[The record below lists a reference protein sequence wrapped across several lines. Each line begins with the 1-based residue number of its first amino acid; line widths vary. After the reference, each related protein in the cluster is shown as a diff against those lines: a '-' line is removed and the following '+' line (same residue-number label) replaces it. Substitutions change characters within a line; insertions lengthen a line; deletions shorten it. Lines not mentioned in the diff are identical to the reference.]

1 MPAYW
6 CWKARGVDLS
16 GLLAPP
22 NAPPEVAR
30 RRVRPQDPV
39 LDDHRDHELI
49 ERASAALESKEPI
62 ELRGVRVEN
71 KHRTVGGLLSGEV
84 ARRHGAEG
92 LPDDT
97 ILVELV
103 GSGGQSFGVGGGCS
117 AGRSLCIVAL
127 LVLPRTIRTPGRLS
141 IGRRQHLL
149 CKKNLHSA
157 VGQSPET
164 VKPAPDSHRNPQSSA
179 NGRARIA
186 RWMNAQLELMNRK
199 FSPVSFPSR
208 RQPRRTIQFRE
219 RRARRFKNRGNLH
232 RMRLVLPG
240 LGSARCA
247 RK

>member
-1 MPAYW
+1 M
-6 CWKARGVDLS
+6 
-16 GLLAPP
+16 LA
-22 NAPPEVAR
+22 AAFVAR
-30 RRVRPQDPV
+30 EDSNVQDVGPQRYSNLGRVG
-39 LDDHRDHELI
+39 
-49 ERASAALESKEPI
+49 
-62 ELRGVRVEN
+62 LRWR
-71 KHRTVGGLLSGEV
+71 
-84 ARRHGAEG
+84 
-92 LPDDT
+92 
-97 ILVELV
+97 
-103 GSGGQSFGVGGGCS
+103 GGQSFGVGGGCS

-208 RQPRRTIQFRE
+208 RQPRRTTEHLPKGGGGIVEYGE
-219 RRARRFKNRGNLH
+219 RNCGW
-232 RMRLVLPG
+232 LVPEAGCWRKLGDSLDG
-240 LGSARCA
+240 LAVL
-247 RK
+247 